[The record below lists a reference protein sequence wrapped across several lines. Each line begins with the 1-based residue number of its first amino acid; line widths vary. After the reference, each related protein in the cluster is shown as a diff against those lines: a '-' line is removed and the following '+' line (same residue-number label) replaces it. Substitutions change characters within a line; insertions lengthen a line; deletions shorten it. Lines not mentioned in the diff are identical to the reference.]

1 MPQDIGMERFS
12 GETEAHLERV
22 RRVCLSLADVTEKL
36 SHGEPTFFV
45 RKRVFVM
52 FANNHHG
59 DGRVA
64 IWIPVEQGMQSAL
77 IESSPET
84 YFYPPY
90 VGVNGWVGVILDAID
105 DENLGLH
112 VHQAWQHI
120 REKSKAKRRT
130 AS

>member
-112 VHQAWQHI
+112 VHQAWQYI

>member
-64 IWIPVEQGMQSAL
+64 IWIPVEQGTQSAL

-112 VHQAWQHI
+112 VHQAWQYI